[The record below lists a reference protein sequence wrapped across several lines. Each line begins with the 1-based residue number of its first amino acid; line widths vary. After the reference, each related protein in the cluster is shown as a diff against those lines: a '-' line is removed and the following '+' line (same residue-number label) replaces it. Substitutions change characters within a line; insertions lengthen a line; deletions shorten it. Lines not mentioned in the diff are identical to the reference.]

1 MNLNGFRLHDS
12 SLLPSSF
19 QYIQQPLENLVMS
32 SETKSMN
39 LKRKESDLH
48 EEEQPVKRTRILDDS
63 DEEKT
68 ECGCRK
74 GCSKRS
80 CPCFKSPPLR
90 KSTFSTKSRFFVF
103 DVGE

>member
-1 MNLNGFRLHDS
+1 
-12 SLLPSSF
+12 
-19 QYIQQPLENLVMS
+19 MS
-32 SETKSMN
+32 SKTKSIN
-39 LKRKESDLH
+39 PKRKENDLH

-80 CPCFKSPPLR
+80 CPCFKSPSSQ
-90 KSTFSTKSRFFVF
+90 KIDFFDQISIFRF
-103 DVGE
+103 